1 MALEIEKKYR
11 LNETEVERISAA
23 LEEFGAEYIGLDNEE
38 NIIYGGSELARRGAV
53 LRIRQIK
60 DKVLLTFKRSAGDTG
75 GIKQQIEEETEVADA
90 EAMKAIIAE
99 LGFSPVLVYE
109 KKRRTWKFRSVEVVL
124 DELPFGLYMEIE
136 GAITAIKEAEILLD
150 ADMLETEPM
159 TYPRLTA
166 KYGVR
171 VGDLIEARFDENL
184 TEEK

>member
-75 GIKQQIEEETEVADA
+75 GIKQQIEEETEV
-90 EAMKAIIAE
+90 
-99 LGFSPVLVYE
+99 
-109 KKRRTWKFRSVEVVL
+109 
-124 DELPFGLYMEIE
+124 
-136 GAITAIKEAEILLD
+136 
-150 ADMLETEPM
+150 ETRKP
-159 TYPRLTA
+159 
-166 KYGVR
+166 
-171 VGDLIEARFDENL
+171 
-184 TEEK
+184 

>member
-1 MALEIEKKYR
+1 M
-11 LNETEVERISAA
+11 
-23 LEEFGAEYIGLDNEE
+23 
-38 NIIYGGSELARRGAV
+38 
-53 LRIRQIK
+53 
-60 DKVLLTFKRSAGDTG
+60 
-75 GIKQQIEEETEVADA
+75 
-90 EAMKAIIAE
+90 
-99 LGFSPVLVYE
+99 
-109 KKRRTWKFRSVEVVL
+109 
-124 DELPFGLYMEIE
+124 DELPSGLYMEIE